1 MSAELSRRIASR
13 LARLFRSVA
22 DRLEFSAT
30 SSQGAVAPPSVWTPP
45 AMPGWVVDELKELA
59 HIEPELLPADDSVDR
74 FQFYSVP
81 VDSAP
86 GRSYRAL
93 INAMGGAAPSHI
105 VWVPW
110 LKAGGADRGAIYH
123 VRAIVEANPEA
134 CVLVIATED
143 ADSPWADKLPSGV
156 RFVEFGKETR
166 GLDFNKQ
173 VVVAARLLVQ
183 LAPHTIHV
191 INSRVGWECIAR
203 HGLALT
209 QFSSLYASLFCDD
222 YTSRMVPVGYA
233 RDYLRTTLRW
243 MTRVFTDNSEA
254 PKVWARDLG
263 IDASRFTVLP
273 FPYDRPI
280 PPLSRVDAGASPSRV
295 LWAGRLDRQKR
306 PDVLAAIAEAMPDCQ
321 FDVWGDRVMGPADP
335 AIERLQ
341 ALPNVTMHGAFAR
354 LEDVVSTDHF
364 AYLHTSAWEGVP
376 TILFDVAAAG
386 LPICAPMVGGIPD
399 FCDRE
404 DLVERLDDVDA
415 FRSRLELMRFSF
427 DLRQSLRKKQ
437 WDRLADTRRWAHF
450 VERLASIE
458 GYFHRA
464 SQAGRG
470 GA

>member
-1 MSAELSRRIASR
+1 
-13 LARLFRSVA
+13 
-22 DRLEFSAT
+22 
-30 SSQGAVAPPSVWTPP
+30 
-45 AMPGWVVDELKELA
+45 MPGWVAEELRELA
-59 HIEPELLPADDSVDR
+59 YIEPELLPADDSVDR

-86 GRSYRAL
+86 GRAYREL
-93 INAMGGAAPSHI
+93 INAVGASPTSHI
-105 VWVPW
+105 IMVPW
-110 LKAGGADRGAIYH
+110 LKAGGADRGALYH
-123 VRAIVEANPEA
+123 VRAIMETDPDAR
-134 CVLVIATED
+134 VLVIATED
-143 ADSPWADKLPSGV
+143 AESPWAQKLPSGV
-156 RFVEFGKETR
+156 RFVEFGKATR

-173 VVVAARLLVQ
+173 VVVAIRLLVQ
-183 LAPHTIHV
+183 LAPRTIHV

-243 MTRVFTDNSEA
+243 MAQVFTDNSEA

-280 PPLSRVDAGASPSRV
+280 APLAPMVEGSVASRV

-306 PDVLAAIAEAMPDCQ
+306 PDILAAIAEAMPLCH

-335 AIERLQ
+335 AIAKLHG
-341 ALPNVTMHGAFAR
+341 LPNVTMHGAFDR
-354 LEDVVSTDHF
+354 LESVVSGEHF

-386 LPICAPMVGGIPD
+386 LPICAPAIGGIPD
-399 FCDRE
+399 FCDVD
-404 DLVERLDDVDA
+404 DLVQRFDDVPA
-415 FRSRLELMRFSF
+415 FCQRLE
-427 DLRQSLRKKQ
+427 SLRSDAELRKSLRAKQ
-437 WDRLADTRRWAHF
+437 WNRLQETRQWSGFTGRLAEVQGYLNTSDSK
-450 VERLASIE
+450 ERV
-458 GYFHRA
+458 RK
-464 SQAGRG
+464 
-470 GA
+470 